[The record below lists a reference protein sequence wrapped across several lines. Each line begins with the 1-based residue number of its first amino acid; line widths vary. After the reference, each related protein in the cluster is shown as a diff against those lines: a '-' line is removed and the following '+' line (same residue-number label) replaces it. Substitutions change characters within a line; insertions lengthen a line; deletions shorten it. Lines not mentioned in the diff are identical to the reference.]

1 MMVHG
6 VESPGDL
13 DPLLGRASVVAVGPG
28 LGRGMWGASL
38 LERVVAT
45 DRVLVI
51 DADAINLL
59 AQGSSAWP
67 GAAARGV
74 VYTPH
79 PGEAGRVLGEPAGV
93 VEADRFAAARAL
105 AEAHPGTWLLKG
117 AGTIV
122 AEPGAIPCV
131 CEGGNPGM
139 ASGGMGDVL
148 TGVVAALLAQG
159 CGAFDAA
166 STGACVHA
174 AAGDAAAGGGERGML
189 ASDLIAALRPLV
201 NRC

>member
-1 MMVHG
+1 M
-6 VESPGDL
+6 
-13 DPLLGRASVVAVGPG
+13 
-28 LGRGMWGASL
+28 
-38 LERVVAT
+38 
-45 DRVLVI
+45 I

-59 AQGSSAWP
+59 AQGSVAWP
-67 GAAARGV
+67 GAATRAV

-79 PGEAGRVLGEPAGV
+79 PGEAGRVLGTPAGAL
-93 VEADRFAAARAL
+93 ESDRFSAARAL

-122 AEPGAIPCV
+122 AEPGAIPRV

-159 CGAFDAA
+159 CRGIDAA
-166 STGACVHA
+166 SAGACVHA
-174 AAGDAAAGGGERGML
+174 AAADAAAGDGERGML
-189 ASDLIAALRPLV
+189 ASDVIAALRPLV
-201 NRC
+201 DRL